1 MYSILTA
8 KLLGNTQGSMGY
20 QVTTKET
27 MHSRSYSNTNYL
39 TSTQIL
45 PTGAAKHK
53 HTDDDNS

>member
-45 PTGAAKHK
+45 PTGAPKHK
-53 HTDDDNS
+53 DTDDDNS